1 MPTSSVWDSIRGHD
15 AQVDLFRRSLRRER
29 LASAYLFVGPDGVGK
44 RLFANRLAQ
53 CLLCTEIADVDLE
66 ACGECPSCRQVMI
79 DSHPDLLTAA
89 PPEGK
94 SVFPI
99 ELIAGSKERRGR
111 EGLCYDISLRPMM
124 VDRRVAIIDD
134 VQQMNAEAANAFL
147 KTLEEPPSY
156 ATLLLITSNESALLP
171 TIRSRCQPVRF
182 AALPPNEIAS
192 LLIETDQLS
201 DEDEAAAVAALSEGS
216 LTTAKQLLDPELR
229 ELRDKL
235 YTALARDNDNP
246 LALSKQM
253 IADGI
258 EQMGT
263 DTASQRQNA
272 TWLVR
277 FVIEFYRRTLQ
288 FLAEESQP
296 TSVVVPQVKQFAGT
310 WNADS
315 ARGWETLM
323 GLLEH
328 AITAERQL
336 SRNNPPKMVLETL
349 FETLSHTRRQLV

>member
-1 MPTSSVWDSIRGHD
+1 MPSSSVWNSVRGH
-15 AQVDLFRRSLRRER
+15 QSQIDLFRRSLRRKR

-44 RLFANRLAQ
+44 RLFAHKLAQ
-53 CLLCTEIADVDLE
+53 CLLCARIPDEDLE
-66 ACGECPSCRQVMI
+66 ACGECSSCRQMMI

-94 SVFPI
+94 TVFPI
-99 ELIAGSKERRGR
+99 EAVAGSKERRGR

-124 VDRRVAIIDD
+124 AERRVAVIDD

-147 KTLEEPPSY
+147 KTLEEPPAY
-156 ATLLLITSNESALLP
+156 ATLFLITSNESALLP

-182 AALPPNEIAS
+182 APLPPSEIAS
-192 LLIETDQLS
+192 LLIETGKLE

-216 LTTAKQLLDPELR
+216 LTISLQLLDPELR
-229 ELRDKL
+229 ELRSKL

-272 TWLVR
+272 IWLVR

-288 FLAEESQP
+288 VLAEGSD
-296 TSVVVPQVKQFAGT
+296 SSSMVVPQVKQFASV
-310 WNADS
+310 WSADS
-315 ARGWETLM
+315 ARAWETLM
-323 GLLEH
+323 GMLEH
-328 AITAERQL
+328 AIKAERQL
-336 SRNNPPKMVLETL
+336 ARNNPPKMVLETL
-349 FETLSHTRRQLV
+349 FETLSQIRRQMV